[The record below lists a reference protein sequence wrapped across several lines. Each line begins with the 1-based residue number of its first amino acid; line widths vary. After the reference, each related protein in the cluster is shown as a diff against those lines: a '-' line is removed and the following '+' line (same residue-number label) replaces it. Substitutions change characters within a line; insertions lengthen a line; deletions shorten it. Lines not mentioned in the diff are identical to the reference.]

1 MTGVEFSCSLLS
13 HFYNSGSNVNQ
24 EGTSGLAAFYG
35 GINARA
41 KAFPFNLFQIE
52 TVNSREILTNR
63 CYWNTRCMAS
73 TSDLRARHEMDKS
86 HASRWLFFG
95 ISVTGAESCDYELD
109 YLFELTNACLFYR
122 SNFMKFLLV
131 RQLWIC
137 NVISF
142 QWYGKVAG
150 ECKKDSMNLEWQI
163 TYEPIGIWVLT
174 HICTF

>member
-63 CYWNTRCMAS
+63 CY
-73 TSDLRARHEMDKS
+73 
-86 HASRWLFFG
+86 
-95 ISVTGAESCDYELD
+95 
-109 YLFELTNACLFYR
+109 
-122 SNFMKFLLV
+122 
-131 RQLWIC
+131 
-137 NVISF
+137 
-142 QWYGKVAG
+142 
-150 ECKKDSMNLEWQI
+150 
-163 TYEPIGIWVLT
+163 
-174 HICTF
+174 